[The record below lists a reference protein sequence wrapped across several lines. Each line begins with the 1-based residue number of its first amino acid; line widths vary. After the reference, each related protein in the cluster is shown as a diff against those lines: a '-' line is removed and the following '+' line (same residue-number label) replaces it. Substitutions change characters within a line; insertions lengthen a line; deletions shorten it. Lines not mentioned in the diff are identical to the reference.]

1 MVAKRRSATM
11 KRRKSR
17 KSGGG
22 ESNVPVA
29 AAAPVMQGGKRKT
42 RKLSPWNKFVAKV
55 YAEMKKMDK
64 NAKFSDALKEAAKRK
79 KAGQM

>member
-1 MVAKRRSATM
+1 MAMKRRSATM
-11 KRRKSR
+11 KR

-22 ESNVPVA
+22 SLANS
-29 AAAPVMQGGKRKT
+29 AAPVMKGGKRKT

-64 NAKFSDALKEAAKRK
+64 NAKFADALKEAAKRK
-79 KAGQM
+79 KAGKM